1 MSDLRVHVAACSTS
15 TIYVATQSISIYHLQ
30 GEMRPLPGDDAFA
43 RPRRPSDNDLSPLT
57 QQPPQP
63 QMTYVL
69 ADESTVDVAL
79 EHASAI
85 LQQHRAR
92 EPRKGLHHREAS
104 ASSSAL
110 SVASSSAAADNDK
123 NVNPREGGRPPPFHY
138 YKNPVEALRHQD
150 DDLLS
155 MSSRP
160 DSPFCPRTC
169 ATPNPSQPM
178 TPLMFS
184 TPGPMSAMSSV
195 SSRRNSFAGSF
206 SEDLMH
212 SQVLSVDGTTADV
225 ATITADREQPQPG
238 IQASSGA
245 GDMTDS
251 GSAPQL
257 IMPSIKMP
265 SRRPF
270 TETGKAMGRLKVL
283 IAGDSGVG
291 KTSLI
296 KAIVQS
302 CQHIVHVDPITSL
315 SASISL
321 APRNANASPPPRR
334 GSRQQPSRS
343 DIAGTSQITEV
354 FASTKPYPEWWS
366 ELDDSRILKRRKS
379 IEDAVL
385 DRNICFVDT
394 PGYSN
399 AQSAM
404 ETITR
409 VVQYAESHL
418 HRLSSNSL
426 ADGDILNLV
435 GGDGGVQ
442 VDAAFYMVSNRLK
455 PVDIEYLRQLSP
467 LTNIILLLAQSDLLT
482 PEHITT
488 AKQQIQLQ
496 LQEANIKPFCFATS
510 SAREEPSYTYAI
522 SSALG
527 SDHDNMDASL
537 LMSPDYVQPL
547 IPTELA
553 SLVEQIFTAD
563 GTSRLRH
570 AAARKYLLWRKA
582 ESPSPSSKPM
592 ELYSPL
598 LGGSNNNGNSLGN
611 SFMQQQQTPT
621 ASQMLAPS
629 ALGGTGSFA
638 LARVADH
645 TQREE
650 RLAQIRLANW
660 AGELQKSLAN
670 ERARYEALARGERAV
685 WLTERLNECVM
696 DGTIVPVSSGGGKRR
711 GGEKRSRRKHG
722 GGDLGGG
729 EMRSTAGRTHQ
740 DPLGLL
746 EVVADLRRRG
756 VVVLEVVGSLGL
768 LGGMAV
774 WVCRHYAQG
783 GATYQWVV
791 NEWERF
797 WNGR

>member
-1 MSDLRVHVAACSTS
+1 
-15 TIYVATQSISIYHLQ
+15 
-30 GEMRPLPGDDAFA
+30 MRPLPGDDAFA
-43 RPRRPSDNDLSPLT
+43 RPRRPSDNDLSPLA

-92 EPRKGLHHREAS
+92 EPRKGHHHREVS
-104 ASSSAL
+104 SSSSAL
-110 SVASSSAAADNDK
+110 SVASSSAAVDNDK
-123 NVNPREGGRPPPFHY
+123 NVNVKEGGGRPPPPFSHSH
-138 YKNPVEALRHQD
+138 KNPIKALRHQD

-160 DSPFCPRTC
+160 NSPSCPRTC
-169 ATPNPSQPM
+169 ATSNLSQPM

-195 SSRRNSFAGSF
+195 SSRRNSLTGSF

-225 ATITADREQPQPG
+225 ATTTAGSEQQPG
-238 IQASSGA
+238 IQAPGGG

-265 SRRPF
+265 SRQPF

-315 SASISL
+315 SESVSL

-334 GSRQQPSRS
+334 GSRRQPSRS

-394 PGYSN
+394 PGYSS
-399 AQSAM
+399 AQTAM

-418 HRLSSNSL
+418 HRLNSNTL

-442 VDAAFYMVSNRLK
+442 VDVVFYMVSNRLK
-455 PVDIEYLRQLSP
+455 PVDIEYLAQLSP

-482 PEHITT
+482 PGHITT
-488 AKQQIQLQ
+488 AKQQIQHQ
-496 LQEANIKPFCFATS
+496 LQEANIKPFCFAAS
-510 SAREEPSYTYAI
+510 SAREEVPYPYAI

-537 LMSPDYVQPL
+537 LMSPDYIQPL

-563 GTSRLRH
+563 GTSWLRH

-582 ESPSPSSKPM
+582 ESSSPSSKPM

-598 LGGSNNNGNSLGN
+598 LGGSNSGGNNSLGN

-621 ASQMLAPS
+621 ASQMLTPS

-711 GGEKRSRRKHG
+711 GGEKRSRRKHV

-746 EVVADLRRRG
+746 EVVADLRRTG

-768 LGGMAV
+768 LGGVAV
-774 WVCRHYAQG
+774 WVCRHYTQG

-791 NEWERF
+791 GEWERF
-797 WNGR
+797 WSER